1 MRYTHLFLLLCI
13 VFILLNS
20 NNSTLTTTSR
30 EREREGRQ
38 TPPHTPSCFWKKKSV
53 TLQNNLCNSNSN
65 SHVQYDDA
73 AAVVRYVGGGYV
85 GISSFFF
92 QKFSKIC
99 QNVKIKLF
107 LHLTL
112 RETVHL
118 LISHRSRDP
127 NDVLEIFIFLLIS
140 TQFILKHVT
149 LILYYL
155 TSIYTNTNAQ
165 INRLDGVERSFLR

>member
-1 MRYTHLFLLLCI
+1 MKSVRYTHLFLLLCI

-85 GISSFFF
+85 RISSFFF
-92 QKFSKIC
+92 KIFKIC
-99 QNVKIKLF
+99 PKRQK
-107 LHLTL
+107 
-112 RETVHL
+112 
-118 LISHRSRDP
+118 
-127 NDVLEIFIFLLIS
+127 
-140 TQFILKHVT
+140 
-149 LILYYL
+149 
-155 TSIYTNTNAQ
+155 SIYFFNGSRALFYGPSAVPESYW
-165 INRLDGVERSFLR
+165 ICHLRSHYS